1 MGEGEWGGG
10 VYRLSKSALS
20 VIFVLG
26 NLQATWNVMNKQV
39 LMDAFLKHF
48 AFAFRDTF
56 AAQELE
62 STL

>member
-1 MGEGEWGGG
+1 MG
-10 VYRLSKSALS
+10 VSSFQVCAVSHFY
-20 VIFVLG
+20 VLG

>member
-1 MGEGEWGGG
+1 MGRG
-10 VYRLSKSALS
+10 VSSFQICVVSHFY
-20 VIFVLG
+20 VLG

-39 LMDAFLKHF
+39 LMDAFLEHF

-56 AAQELE
+56 AAQKSE